1 MTLRLL
7 VGTSARSV
15 CLIMYVV
22 ACFDNAHARLLVR
35 SLYQKRIMEIVKK
48 HDMGTQLMMIIR
60 RFVASCFL
68 PFSVFLHLDWRK
80 TRRVCA
86 IRSYYDS
93 KSLKL
98 GQNQVMPM
106 CFPEGKISKWQS
118 SSGIDLS
125 DPSFGGKKSPMDQ
138 LQVRTCTQTC
148 LC

>member
-1 MTLRLL
+1 M
-7 VGTSARSV
+7 
-15 CLIMYVV
+15 
-22 ACFDNAHARLLVR
+22 ACFDNARARPLVRLL
-35 SLYQKRIMEIVKK
+35 YQGRIMDIVKK

-60 RFVASCFL
+60 RSVASCFL

-106 CFPEGKISKWQS
+106 CIP
-118 SSGIDLS
+118 
-125 DPSFGGKKSPMDQ
+125 
-138 LQVRTCTQTC
+138 
-148 LC
+148 

>member
-1 MTLRLL
+1 M
-7 VGTSARSV
+7 GQAQGPSASS
-15 CLIMYVV
+15 CTWCM
-22 ACFDNAHARLLVR
+22 ACTDNARARPLVR
-35 SLYQKRIMEIVKK
+35 SLYQGRIMDIVKK

-60 RFVASCFL
+60 RSVASCFL

-98 GQNQVMPM
+98 GQKQVMPM

-125 DPSFGGKKSPMDQ
+125 EPSFGGSKDPK